1 MPGVDRSPRP
11 RRPATAQYV
20 RVDVAG
26 RTESLWQQFRG
37 LFVERIREL
46 VAELGRET
54 KNDYFQDKADE
65 LTAPL
70 LRQAM
75 EQFALQSPSGKQV
88 KAFDRVVET
97 FAKRPPHPP
106 VQPQPG
112 QTTEEAR
119 FARIEEA
126 RAALLGVL
134 ACTRVCVGPDDEL
147 LIGTNVDALIDLV
160 KAVGATA

>member
-1 MPGVDRSPRP
+1 VK
-11 RRPATAQYV
+11 AQYV

-54 KNDYFQDKADE
+54 KNDFFQDKADK

-70 LRQAM
+70 LKQAV
-75 EQFALQSPSGKQV
+75 EQLAMQAPTGKQV

-119 FARIEEA
+119 FARIKEA
-126 RAALLGVL
+126 RAALLELL
-134 ACTRVCVGPDDEL
+134 ACTRVCLGPEDAL
-147 LIGTNVDALIDLV
+147 LIGTNVDALVDLV
-160 KAVGATA
+160 KTVGATA